1 MYCHPSKSPNGSWN
15 IKFSGSFD
23 KAEYYDELINW
34 AKGHDVE
41 IIESPKVLQ
50 DVQTHLSAANIVNP
64 AGRKKE
70 DPEKKKRIFDVWKK
84 WYSVLHEKFPSIP
97 EPLKLPGEE
106 ARHIKMLLDEYDEQF
121 VLEIFKIAVYDWDA
135 LRTLHNK
142 LSESPTLRNVIY
154 LRSELAAGVS
164 NKGITSPKQRVSEYG
179 QSKGGAWDDWKMP
192 E

>member
-1 MYCHPSKSPNGSWN
+1 
-15 IKFSGSFD
+15 
-23 KAEYYDELINW
+23 
-34 AKGHDVE
+34 
-41 IIESPKVLQ
+41 
-50 DVQTHLSAANIVNP
+50 
-64 AGRKKE
+64 
-70 DPEKKKRIFDVWKK
+70 
-84 WYSVLHEKFPSIP
+84 
-97 EPLKLPGEE
+97 
-106 ARHIKMLLDEYDEQF
+106 MLLDEYDERF

-164 NKGITSPKQRVSEYG
+164 SKGITSPKQRVSEYG